1 MLPVQPYH
9 EGSYPPGVRFPQFG
23 DDVIGGFLNAHDALA
38 QKRRNMVPFHIKRLQ
53 EDGLVPMNMETHTP
67 TPHRDPEGELI
78 DDRPPAP
85 PPLPP
90 RGRGR
95 LRRREPE
102 REGPMIRYGEPVII
116 SEPVPG
122 ADQHYIGSETEG
134 AMGASAPSSGLTSA
148 IASGLGN
155 AALSIGVGVG
165 RLAWRG
171 VKAGTSAAFDL
182 ATAGNHAM
190 VPEEDRPQEPWY
202 ESPES
207 PSPSDSP
214 QAPRRGYWFYPGSAN
229 PPPRES
235 RSANPPPHFVDAAP
249 YNGTGRFA
257 ITIPD
262 DDGDDEAEV
271 GLGLAVPHN
280 PAPVYHPPSNP
291 VSQRDTRFAIETMAG
306 LGANVGRGHR
316 RRGP

>member
-1 MLPVQPYH
+1 MLPIQPHH
-9 EGSYPPGVRFPQFG
+9 EGSYPPGARFPQFG
-23 DDVIGGFLNAHDALA
+23 DDVIGGFLNAQDALA
-38 QKRRNMVPFHIKRLQ
+38 QKRRNMVPFHIGRLQ
-53 EDGLVPMNMETHTP
+53 QDGLVPMNMETQTP

-85 PPLPP
+85 PPP

-95 LRRREPE
+95 PRMREPE
-102 REGPMIRYGEPVII
+102 REGPIIRYGE
-116 SEPVPG
+116 SVPG
-122 ADQHYIGSETEG
+122 AEQHYIGSEGEG
-134 AMGASAPSSGLTSA
+134 AMGAPDHSSGLTSA

-155 AALSIGVGVG
+155 AALSIGAGVG

-171 VKAGTSAAFDL
+171 VKAGTSAAFVL
-182 ATAGNHAM
+182 AAAGNHALI
-190 VPEEDRPQEPWY
+190 PEEDRPQEPWY

-214 QAPRRGYWFYPGSAN
+214 QAHRRGYWFYPGSVN
-229 PPPRES
+229 PPSREP

-249 YNGTGRFA
+249 WNGTGAHA
-257 ITIPD
+257 ITLSD
-262 DDGDDEAEV
+262 DDGGDEAEV

-280 PAPVYHPPSNP
+280 PAPVYRPPSRP

-316 RRGP
+316 RQGP

>member
-1 MLPVQPYH
+1 MLQVQPYH
-9 EGSYPPGVRFPQFG
+9 EGSYPPGARFPQFG

-38 QKRRNMVPFHIKRLQ
+38 QKRRNMVPFHIGRLQ
-53 EDGLVPMNMETHTP
+53 EDGLVPMNMEAQTP
-67 TPHRDPEGELI
+67 RPRRDPEGELI

-102 REGPMIRYGEPVII
+102 REGPMIRYGPSVII

-155 AALSIGVGVG
+155 AALSIGVGAG

-171 VKAGTSAAFDL
+171 LKAGTSAAFGL
-182 ATAGNHAM
+182 ATAGNRALI
-190 VPEEDRPQEPWY
+190 PEEDRPQEPWY
-202 ESPES
+202 GRPES

-214 QAPRRGYWFYPGSAN
+214 QAPRRGYWFHPGSAN
-229 PPPRES
+229 QPPRES
-235 RSANPPPHFVDAAP
+235 RSANPPPHFVDASSW
-249 YNGTGRFA
+249 NGTGAHA
-257 ITIPD
+257 ITIS
-262 DDGDDEAEV
+262 DDEEDEPPGAAAAARRPRRPVRRSDEQ
-271 GLGLAVPHN
+271 LA
-280 PAPVYHPPSNP
+280 
-291 VSQRDTRFAIETMAG
+291 RDTLAG
-306 LGANVGRGHR
+306 LGPNVGRGMR
-316 RRGP
+316 RRGA

>member
-38 QKRRNMVPFHIKRLQ
+38 QKRRNMVPFHIGRLQ

-102 REGPMIRYGEPVII
+102 REGPMIRYGPSEII

-155 AALSIGVGVG
+155 AALSIGAGAG

-171 VKAGTSAAFDL
+171 LKAGTSAAIDL
-182 ATAGNHAM
+182 AIAGNHG
-190 VPEEDRPQEPWY
+190 VIPKEDRPQEPWY
-202 ESPES
+202 ERPSP
-207 PSPSDSP
+207 PSPSGSP
-214 QAPRRGYWFYPGSAN
+214 QAPRGGRWFYPGSAK

-235 RSANPPPHFVDAAP
+235 RSANPPPHFVDASSW
-249 YNGTGRFA
+249 NGTGAHA
-257 ITIPD
+257 ITIS
-262 DDGDDEAEV
+262 DDEEDEPPGAAAAARRPRRPVRRSDEQ
-271 GLGLAVPHN
+271 LA
-280 PAPVYHPPSNP
+280 
-291 VSQRDTRFAIETMAG
+291 RDTLAG
-306 LGANVGRGHR
+306 LGPNVGRGMR
-316 RRGP
+316 RRGA